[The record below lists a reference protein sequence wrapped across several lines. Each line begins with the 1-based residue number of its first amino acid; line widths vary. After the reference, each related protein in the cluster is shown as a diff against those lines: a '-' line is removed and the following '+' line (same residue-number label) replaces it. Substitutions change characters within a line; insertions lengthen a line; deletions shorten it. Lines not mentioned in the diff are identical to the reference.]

1 MTLPT
6 GGAALMIVCLAALA
20 AAARDQPSHGHPPA
34 DLVLDG
40 GVVVT
45 LDDAHPRATALA
57 VRRGRIVAVGG
68 PADVKPF
75 LGKGTRKVH
84 LAGRTVVPGL
94 TDAHVH
100 VEGLG
105 TALERLDLVGAA
117 SLEEALARVAA
128 AVKKAGAGTRT
139 TGPTSDSP
147 PPQTS
152 IA

>member
-68 PADVKPF
+68 PADVKP
-75 LGKGTRKVH
+75 
-84 LAGRTVVPGL
+84 
-94 TDAHVH
+94 
-100 VEGLG
+100 
-105 TALERLDLVGAA
+105 A
-117 SLEEALARVAA
+117 SP
-128 AVKKAGAGTRT
+128 T
-139 TGPTSDSP
+139 PTS
-147 PPQTS
+147 TS
-152 IA
+152 RASAPRWRGWTSWARPAWRRPWPAWPRP